1 MIVARQSTPTM
12 TESSQTVAFAQRSSC
27 ARVYGQR
34 YLYEACTAIGPEPG
48 SMKCKL
54 EMSIVNFMP
63 ASGRIQW
70 SCAVAC
76 ARSNGVNTSIN
87 VGT

>member
-27 ARVYGQR
+27 ARVHGQR

-70 SCAVAC
+70 S
-76 ARSNGVNTSIN
+76 
-87 VGT
+87 